1 MRRMCEGAVKC
12 ALRDFRRE
20 ELTLRWAGGGVRKE
34 RRRSELWAGQR
45 RSRLLPA
52 VSELLQ
58 SATTTASRQAGRGEP
73 SHAPR
78 GVLHA
83 GDEEDCL
90 PCLSDSVATR
100 VGGDIASNVYVQR
113 LHAR

>member
-73 SHAPR
+73 SQPHL
-78 GVLHA
+78 V
-83 GDEEDCL
+83 EYFM
-90 PCLSDSVATR
+90 VATKKT
-100 VGGDIASNVYVQR
+100 ASLVCLTASR
-113 LHAR
+113 HG